1 MKKGVVVM
9 KKGVVVIV
17 IKLLKYLFE
26 LLDNSRE
33 LYVVDKKTEGEKS
46 SDSVKS

>member
-1 MKKGVVVM
+1 MKKRCVM

-17 IKLLKYLFE
+17 FKLLKILFE
-26 LLDNSRE
+26 LLDNSHE